1 MSTFQLTFSAPLLT
15 TDTDALN
22 APMSSSTTDA
32 PPPVR
37 TSRVGS
43 VLHILLD
50 RPRALNA
57 LNAEAVERL
66 HDALEGAEKD
76 ENVACILIRGVGD
89 RAFCAG
95 GDVRAV
101 HDMLARGDA
110 NRAVTFFTREFA
122 LNARLHAL
130 RKPSCCVWNG
140 VVMGGGAGLSCY
152 SPVRVATEKTTFA
165 MPECQIGLYP
175 DVGASWFLH
184 ELCGHA
190 TAVYLSLTGARVR
203 GRECKS
209 IGLAT
214 HYVELETWEREIV
227 PKIEELGL
235 EAGVEDLA
243 RVASSGE
250 TTTTTTTS
258 EAVDST
264 TYATSAEGRR
274 AIEEVFGDAD
284 MSLKDIRRE
293 MAQRAKN
300 ASDVEEKKFFVAAAD
315 AVDKASPTSLE
326 VSLELMRRARGKSLD
341 WCLAMDSILIAKF
354 IACDDF
360 RRGVNS
366 MLIKKTGAPPPEG
379 WCPLAPSDALEF
391 FSKDSKL

>member
-1 MSTFQLTFSAPLLT
+1 
-15 TDTDALN
+15 
-22 APMSSSTTDA
+22 MSSSTTDA

-37 TSRVGS
+37 TSRVGP

-57 LNAEAVERL
+57 LNAEVVERL
-66 HDALEGAEKD
+66 HEVLEDAEKD
-76 ENVACILIRGVGD
+76 ANVACILIRGVGD

-95 GDVRAV
+95 GDVKAV

-227 PKIEELGL
+227 PRIEALGL

-243 RVASSGE
+243 RVISSGE
-250 TTTTTTTS
+250 TTTS

-264 TYATSAEGRR
+264 TYVTSAEGRR

-293 MAQRAKN
+293 MAKRAKN
-300 ASDVEEKKFFVAAAD
+300 ASDVEEKKFFAAATD

-341 WCLAMDSILIAKF
+341 WCLAMDNILITKF

-379 WCPLAPSDALEF
+379 WIAPSDALEF
-391 FSKDSKL
+391 FFKESKL

>member
-1 MSTFQLTFSAPLLT
+1 
-15 TDTDALN
+15 
-22 APMSSSTTDA
+22 MSSSTVDA

-37 TSRVGS
+37 TSRVGG
-43 VLHILLD
+43 VLHILID

-57 LNAEAVERL
+57 LNAEAVECL
-66 HDALEGAEKD
+66 HDALEDADKD
-76 ENVACILIRGVGD
+76 ASVRFILIRGVGD

-101 HDMLARGDA
+101 HDMIALGDA
-110 NRAVTFFTREFA
+110 NRAVSFFTREFA

-130 RKPSCCVWNG
+130 HTPSCCVWNG

-165 MPECQIGLYP
+165 MPECAIGLYP

-214 HYVELETWEREIV
+214 HYVELETWEREII
-227 PKIEELGL
+227 PRIEELGL

-250 TTTTTTTS
+250 TTS
-258 EAVDST
+258 SVALDS
-264 TYATSAEGRR
+264 TYATSTKGRR

-284 MSLKDIRRE
+284 MSLNDIRRE
-293 MAQRAKN
+293 MAQRAKM
-300 ASDVEEKKFFVAAAD
+300 ASDVEEQKFFAAAMD
-315 AVDKASPTSLE
+315 AVDKASPTSLQ

-341 WCLAMDSILIAKF
+341 WCLAMDNILITKF

-366 MLIKKTGAPPPEG
+366 MLIKKTGTPPPEG
-379 WCPLAPSDALEF
+379 WVAPTDALALESF
-391 FSKDSKL
+391 FAKDSKL